1 MRFRL
6 TFMAF
11 LSVIELN
18 VKLTAYESKEIIP
31 DLSLAVHAVL

>member
-6 TFMAF
+6 TFLAF
-11 LSVIELN
+11 PSVMLLN

-31 DLSLAVHAVL
+31 DLSLAVPAVL